1 MKNLVMGVAT
11 GYDWYKLEPFVTSF
25 NRYVKNAD
33 LVLFVDNISDF
44 TRDALIRGGVELL
57 PVPDELKSALIIDA
71 RWAMYKKFLDEHNE
85 DYRQVFVA
93 DTRDVIFQ
101 GDVFE
106 TYSDYEN
113 FLGYT
118 TEGLTIKNSFE
129 KFTYTWITNLRGND
143 EAEKLGNEKII
154 CCGTVLGTTNEI
166 KYLAEMMWDILK
178 NGSTPGDEQGAM
190 NYLVYENLLDIKNIV
205 EIDCHTGNIFTAF
218 LFHVVNPTKVSADK
232 ILRGDGGIPAVV
244 HQYDRQPN
252 LVQLVNNLY
261 RDKDFQPNENF
272 NDPRSI
278 FEQIFHL
285 ETLGKIDDAYKL
297 YTKYSSEIDW
307 DKYAGNLSKICNL
320 MAKSEKL
327 DETYKFF
334 VKNLHGK
341 NLAGYADLISLWEI
355 LINKKI
361 TPTSELLMLSIQNAL
376 MSTGGNGF
384 HFGHINQ
391 ILSLTNFC
399 MKNHLV
405 VSYPFKMFLGNILF
419 NLANQMHDAKNYDQC
434 INCLNFMAE
443 LEIPLDQNFYLFKAK
458 ICRESG
464 KKSEALSAYE
474 KALNI

>member
-44 TRDALIRGGVELL
+44 TRDALTRGGVELL

-261 RDKDFQPNENF
+261 RDKNFQPNEKF
-272 NDPRSI
+272 TDPRSI
-278 FEQIFHL
+278 LEQIFYL
-285 ETLGKIDDAYKL
+285 STLGRIDDIYKL
-297 YTKYSSEIDW
+297 FTKH
-307 DKYAGNLSKICNL
+307 
-320 MAKSEKL
+320 
-327 DETYKFF
+327 
-334 VKNLHGK
+334 LHGK
-341 NLAGYADLISLWEI
+341 NFVGYADNLTNLWATT
-355 LINKKI
+355 LQMNI

-384 HFGHINQ
+384 HLGHINQ
-391 ILSLTNFC
+391 ILSFTNFC

-458 ICRESG
+458 ICREAG